1 MVSAARCDR
10 QIVRNAVKRAGCCN
24 RRDTGEDIVNLRNV
38 GKSIPFNAP
47 VLPVGNRKPRRFKTA
62 PDRPPLRPKR
72 LELAEFERVQTLSLA
87 CRNPYFGLP
96 RGLADGPKPRF
107 D

>member
-1 MVSAARCDR
+1 MVSAARRDR
-10 QIVRNAVKRAGCCN
+10 QVVRNAVKRAGCCN
-24 RRDTGEDIVNLRNV
+24 RRDAGEESSTFGMSGN
-38 GKSIPFNAP
+38 P
-47 VLPVGNRKPRRFKTA
+47 VRPMRRFSVGNRKPRRFKAA

-96 RGLADGPKPRF
+96 RGMADGPKPRF